1 MKNLIKRA
9 LIGVLAGVM
18 LVTSPAVA
26 RASETSEKGAKLRQ
40 QVEEAFHKKVDEI
53 DKEDFG
59 EIKPTKYKG
68 ADFEYVKATPYSR
81 GNTDTVYFKI
91 VDDSTIRLIGSDNS
105 TGIINIIDL
114 KRAYGVNVNKI
125 IVDSFEGNKKLEE
138 FAILSTAKVVLPKN
152 CFKDCTNLAYFFV
165 DTGDLSSGG
174 LDNLPDG
181 VFKNCKKLYT
191 QIEIDA
197 NKVNKIGKSAFENS
211 GLCEI
216 TIENAHKFKSFG
228 ESAFKNCKHLGEIY
242 LWSNKFT
249 ESKDVAKY
257 YKKHTKIKI
266 SKNAFKGAGSSVKK
280 DVLFVV
286 GNDNYN
292 HFYGFGNDCS
302 NFANGKLPD
311 NFFVGYTNPDGYA
324 EGR

>member
-26 RASETSEKGAKLRQ
+26 RASETSEKGATLRQ
-40 QVEEAFHKKVDEI
+40 QVEEAFKKKVDKI

-68 ADFEYVKATPYSR
+68 ADFEYIKATPYSR

-91 VDDSTIRLIGSDNS
+91 VDDSTIRLFGSDNS

-152 CFKDCTNLAYFFV
+152 CFKDCTNLADFFV
-165 DTGDLSSGG
+165 GTGTSFDG

-181 VFKNCKKLYT
+181 VFKNCKKLSIA
-191 QIEIDA
+191 IEIDA

-211 GLCEI
+211 GLGEI
-216 TIENAHKFKSFG
+216 TIDNAHKFKSFG

-249 ESKDVAKY
+249 NYKDVDKY

-266 SKNAFKGAGSSVKK
+266 SKNAFKGAGSSVKE

-302 NFANGKLPD
+302 DFANGKLPD
-311 NFFVGYTNPDGYA
+311 NFSVMNTHPGGFA

>member
-26 RASETSEKGAKLRQ
+26 RASEVNEVSEKGATLRQ
-40 QVEEAFHKKVDEI
+40 QVQEAFE
-53 DKEDFG
+53 EDYSIALG
-59 EIKPTKYKG
+59 KIKPTKYKG
-68 ADFEYVKATPYSR
+68 ADFEYIRELLEPESYS
-81 GNTDTVYFKI
+81 DTVYFKI
-91 VDDSTIRLIGSDNS
+91 ENDSTLRLLGSDNS
-105 TGIINIIDL
+105 TGVISVMDI
-114 KRAYGVNVNKI
+114 KSTYGLDFDKI
-125 IVDSFEGNKKLEE
+125 IIDSFEGNKKIKE
-138 FAILSTAKVVLPKN
+138 FEIRDDAKVILSKN
-152 CFKDCTNLAYFFV
+152 CFKDCINLNYINIDFNKV
-165 DTGDLSSGG
+165 GSI
-174 LDNLPDG
+174 PDG

-216 TIENAHKFKSFG
+216 TIDNAHKFKSFG
-228 ESAFKNCKHLGEIY
+228 ESAFKNCKHLEEIY

-257 YKKHTKIKI
+257 YKKHKKIKI
-266 SKNAFKGAGSSVKK
+266 SKNTFKGTGSSVKK
-280 DVLFVV
+280 DVRVVV
-286 GNDNYN
+286 GKLGASEY
-292 HFYGFGNDCS
+292 FYCYGNDCS

-311 NFFVGYTNPDGYA
+311 NFFVGYTDPEGYA